1 MSARALAVSSLGTR
15 LEDDNWVPSAEF
27 HSVGTCAKENK
38 TRTGHG
44 RQGCLMGYKVTLFTQ
59 VWDESPHSLLAF
71 LLLSPLSKF
80 FPPRVLTDVSREPVA
95 GGKAL
100 PIGAEHLHPGW
111 LVAFHSHSSSPA
123 WGH

>member
-1 MSARALAVSSLGTR
+1 MSVRALAVPGLGTR

-38 TRTGHG
+38 PRTGHG
-44 RQGCLMGYKVTLFTQ
+44 RRGCLKGCKVTLFTQ
-59 VWDESPHSLLAF
+59 VWDESPHTLLAF

-100 PIGAEHLHPGW
+100 SRGGL
-111 LVAFHSHSSSPA
+111 
-123 WGH
+123 